1 MTALVNLDYKEICN
15 LIKKNTIGRIPVSN
29 PNLKTDFD
37 DELFDVLLEQLER
50 VSTQYHLPTHTAQNL
65 IAPY

>member
-1 MTALVNLDYKEICN
+1 MAPVNLDYNEICN

-29 PNLKTDFD
+29 PNSKTEFD

-50 VSTQYHLPTHTAQNL
+50 VSVCQTQLVHPTN
-65 IAPY
+65 